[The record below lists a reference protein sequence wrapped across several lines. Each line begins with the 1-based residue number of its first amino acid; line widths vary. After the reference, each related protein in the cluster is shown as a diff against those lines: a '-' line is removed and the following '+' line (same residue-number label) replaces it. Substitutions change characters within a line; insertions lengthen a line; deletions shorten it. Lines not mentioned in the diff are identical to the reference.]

1 MESGPGT
8 GPVRRSALGRQ
19 MTASAD
25 IRADPAAAGVF
36 TRAPNAGSISW
47 FNLLLLVPLALFLLM
62 MVVYPLVMA
71 ILSSLGL
78 AHPVQGL
85 PESFTLEGYREFFDP
100 AKPALVA
107 LWFTFKV
114 TLITAVTSTLTGV
127 ALAIYLKLRD
137 IELPVALSFIIKLPL
152 FTPYLVI
159 AFIFWVLL
167 YPAGYVVNI
176 LSLLKGFIADYY
188 LLFEQKPMLV
198 NDPFGIAIILCATWM
213 RFPYGF
219 IMAHNLLAMI
229 DPSYEEAARN
239 LGASRR
245 TVVWRIFLPLT
256 KYGLL
261 SAALLNFLALFI
273 AFSIPFV
280 LGASWPQ
287 FLSVFIYVNAKDQ
300 GDWLAGYTA
309 AVVYVA
315 IAFAIGYLYARSLG
329 RSREN
334 A

>member
-1 MESGPGT
+1 
-8 GPVRRSALGRQ
+8 
-19 MTASAD
+19 MTASAGTSANSATGGLA
-25 IRADPAAAGVF
+25 RAHVRRAGGV
-36 TRAPNAGSISW
+36 NW
-47 FNLLLLVPLALFLLM
+47 FSLLLLVPLAAFLLV

-71 ILSSLGL
+71 VLSSLGL
-78 AHPVQGL
+78 AQPVLGL

-100 AKPALVA
+100 SKPALVA

-114 TLITAVTSTLTGV
+114 TLITAITSTVTGV

-167 YPAGYVVNI
+167 YPAGYIVNI
-176 LSLLKGFIADYY
+176 LSLLKDFIADYY

-300 GDWLAGYTA
+300 GDWLSGYTA

-315 IAFAIGYLYARSLG
+315 IAFAIGYVYSLSLG

>member
-1 MESGPGT
+1 M
-8 GPVRRSALGRQ
+8 SAP
-19 MTASAD
+19 AD
-25 IRADPAAAGVF
+25 ISAPRVNTAARPRTAAF
-36 TRAPNAGSISW
+36 AHISG
-47 FNLLLLVPLALFLLM
+47 FNLLLLAPLVVFLLV
-62 MVVYPLVMA
+62 MVIYPLVMA
-71 ILSSLGL
+71 ILSSIGL
-78 AHPVQGL
+78 AQSVPGL
-85 PESFTLEGYREFFDP
+85 PQSFTLEGYREFFDP
-100 AKPALVA
+100 SKPALVA
-107 LWFTFKV
+107 LWFTFRV
-114 TLITAVTSTLTGV
+114 TLITAILSTAVGV

-137 IELPVALSFIIKLPL
+137 IELPTAISFIVKLPL

-167 YPAGYVVNI
+167 YPAGYAVNV
-176 LSLLKGFIADYY
+176 LQLLQNFVADYFM
-188 LLFEQKPMLV
+188 LFEQKPMLV
-198 NDPFGIAIILCATWM
+198 NDPFGIGIIVCATWM
-213 RFPYGF
+213 RFPYAF
-219 IMAHNLLAMI
+219 IMAQNMLSMI

-245 TVVWRIFLPLT
+245 VVVWRIFLPLI

-300 GDWLAGYTA
+300 GNWLAGYTA

-315 IAFAIGYLYARSLG
+315 IAFAIGYVYTRSLG
-329 RSREN
+329 R
-334 A
+334 AQHV

>member
-1 MESGPGT
+1 
-8 GPVRRSALGRQ
+8 
-19 MTASAD
+19 MTASAGTSANSATGGLARVRVR
-25 IRADPAAAGVF
+25 RAGGV
-36 TRAPNAGSISW
+36 NW
-47 FNLLLLVPLALFLLM
+47 FSLLLLVPLAAFLLV

-71 ILSSLGL
+71 VLSSVGL
-78 AHPVQGL
+78 AQPVLGL

-100 AKPALVA
+100 SKPALVA

-114 TLITAVTSTLTGV
+114 TLITAITSTVTGV

-167 YPAGYVVNI
+167 YPAGYIVNI
-176 LSLLKGFIADYY
+176 LSLLKDFIADYY

-300 GDWLAGYTA
+300 GDWLSGYTA

-315 IAFAIGYLYARSLG
+315 IAFAIGYVYSLSLG

>member
-1 MESGPGT
+1 M
-8 GPVRRSALGRQ
+8 
-19 MTASAD
+19 
-25 IRADPAAAGVF
+25 
-36 TRAPNAGSISW
+36 
-47 FNLLLLVPLALFLLM
+47 
-62 MVVYPLVMA
+62 
-71 ILSSLGL
+71 
-78 AHPVQGL
+78 
-85 PESFTLEGYREFFDP
+85 
-100 AKPALVA
+100 
-107 LWFTFKV
+107 
-114 TLITAVTSTLTGV
+114 
-127 ALAIYLKLRD
+127 
-137 IELPVALSFIIKLPL
+137 
-152 FTPYLVI
+152 
-159 AFIFWVLL
+159 LL
-167 YPAGYVVNI
+167 YPAGYIVNI
-176 LSLLKGFIADYY
+176 LSLLKDFIADYY

-219 IMAHNLLAMI
+219 IMAQNLLAMI

-300 GDWLAGYTA
+300 GDWLSGYTA

-315 IAFAIGYLYARSLG
+315 IAFAIGYVYSRSLG

>member
-1 MESGPGT
+1 MGDSLPDM
-8 GPVRRSALGRQ
+8 SAH
-19 MTASAD
+19 ASEISDQVSSASMK
-25 IRADPAAAGVF
+25 G
-36 TRAPNAGSISW
+36 GSH
-47 FNLLLLVPLALFLLM
+47 FNRLLLAPLVIFLLI
-62 MVVYPLVMA
+62 MVIYPLVMA
-71 ILSSLGL
+71 VLSSFALV
-78 AHPVQGL
+78 HSVPGL
-85 PESFTLEGYREFFDP
+85 PDTFTLDGYRDFFDP
-100 AKPALVA
+100 SKPALVA

-114 TLITAVTSTLTGV
+114 TLITAILSTASGV
-127 ALAIYLKLRD
+127 LLALYLKLRD
-137 IELPVALSFIIKLPL
+137 LELPTAVSFTIKLPL

-159 AFIFWVLL
+159 AFIFWVML
-167 YPAGYVVNI
+167 YPGGYVVNI
-176 LSLLKGFIADYY
+176 LQLVKNFIADYY

-198 NDPFGIAIILCATWM
+198 NDPFGIAIIVCATWM
-213 RFPYGF
+213 RFPYAF
-219 IMAHNLLAMI
+219 IMSQNLLNMI

-245 TVVWRIFLPLT
+245 TVVWRIFLPLI

-300 GDWLAGYTA
+300 GNWLSGYTA

-315 IAFAIGYLYARSLG
+315 IAFAIGYVYTRSLG
-329 RSREN
+329 RSRN
-334 A
+334 V

>member
-1 MESGPGT
+1 MDQSANT
-8 GPVRRSALGRQ
+8 GVALAAKHEIRLRRSA
-19 MTASAD
+19 AD
-25 IRADPAAAGVF
+25 RV
-36 TRAPNAGSISW
+36 SW
-47 FNLLLLVPLALFLLM
+47 FNLLLLAPLTVFLLI
-62 MVVYPLVMA
+62 MVVYPLVA
-71 ILSSLGL
+71 AVLSSLGL
-78 AHPVQGL
+78 AHPVPGL
-85 PESFTLEGYREFFDP
+85 PESFTLDGYREFFDP
-100 AKPALVA
+100 SKPALVA

-114 TLITAVTSTLTGV
+114 TLITAVLSTASGG
-127 ALAIYLKLRD
+127 ALAIYLKVRQ
-137 IELPVALSFIIKLPL
+137 IELPPVVSFIVKLPL

-159 AFIFWVLL
+159 AFIFWILL
-167 YPAGYVVNI
+167 YPAGYVVN
-176 LSLLKGFIADYY
+176 LLQLARDFVADYF
-188 LLFEQKPMLV
+188 LLFEQKPILV
-198 NDPFGIAIILCATWM
+198 NDPFGIAIIICATWM

-219 IMAHNLLAMI
+219 LMAHNLLVMI

-245 TVVWRIFLPLT
+245 TVVWRIFLPLI

-300 GDWLAGYTA
+300 GNWLAGYTA

-315 IAFAIGYLYARSLG
+315 IAFAIGYVYTRSLG
-329 RSREN
+329 RSQQD

>member
-1 MESGPGT
+1 
-8 GPVRRSALGRQ
+8 
-19 MTASAD
+19 
-25 IRADPAAAGVF
+25 
-36 TRAPNAGSISW
+36 
-47 FNLLLLVPLALFLLM
+47 
-62 MVVYPLVMA
+62 
-71 ILSSLGL
+71 
-78 AHPVQGL
+78 
-85 PESFTLEGYREFFDP
+85 
-100 AKPALVA
+100 
-107 LWFTFKV
+107 
-114 TLITAVTSTLTGV
+114 
-127 ALAIYLKLRD
+127 
-137 IELPVALSFIIKLPL
+137 
-152 FTPYLVI
+152 
-159 AFIFWVLL
+159 
-167 YPAGYVVNI
+167 
-176 LSLLKGFIADYY
+176 
-188 LLFEQKPMLV
+188 MLV

-300 GDWLAGYTA
+300 GDWLSGYTA

-315 IAFAIGYLYARSLG
+315 IAFAIGYVYSLSLG
-329 RSREN
+329 RSRES

>member
-1 MESGPGT
+1 
-8 GPVRRSALGRQ
+8 
-19 MTASAD
+19 MTASAGTSVNPATGD
-25 IRADPAAAGVF
+25 AARAHVRRAGGV
-36 TRAPNAGSISW
+36 NW
-47 FNLLLLVPLALFLLM
+47 FSLLLLVPLAAFLLV

-71 ILSSLGL
+71 VLSSLGL
-78 AHPVQGL
+78 AQPVLGL

-100 AKPALVA
+100 SKPALVA

-114 TLITAVTSTLTGV
+114 TLITAITSTVTGV

-137 IELPVALSFIIKLPL
+137 IELPVALSFILKLPL

-167 YPAGYVVNI
+167 YPAGYIVNI
-176 LSLLKGFIADYY
+176 LSLLKDFIADYY

-300 GDWLAGYTA
+300 GDWLSGYTA

-315 IAFAIGYLYARSLG
+315 IAFAIGYVYSLSLG

>member
-1 MESGPGT
+1 
-8 GPVRRSALGRQ
+8 
-19 MTASAD
+19 MTASAGTS
-25 IRADPAAAGVF
+25 ANSATGGL
-36 TRAPNAGSISW
+36 TRAHVRRAGGVNW
-47 FNLLLLVPLALFLLM
+47 FSLLLLVPLAAFLLV

-71 ILSSLGL
+71 VLSSVGL
-78 AHPVQGL
+78 AQPVLGL

-100 AKPALVA
+100 SKPALVA

-114 TLITAVTSTLTGV
+114 TLITAITSTVTGV

-167 YPAGYVVNI
+167 YPAGYIVNI
-176 LSLLKGFIADYY
+176 LSLLKDFIADYY

-300 GDWLAGYTA
+300 GDWLSGYTA

-315 IAFAIGYLYARSLG
+315 IAFAIGYVYSLSLG

>member
-1 MESGPGT
+1 
-8 GPVRRSALGRQ
+8 
-19 MTASAD
+19 MTAAFGPK
-25 IRADPAAAGVF
+25 AGAPAKGGAASRQV
-36 TRAPNAGSISW
+36 PSSVVPW
-47 FNLLLLVPLALFLLM
+47 FNLALLAPLAAFLLV

-71 ILSSLGL
+71 VMSSLGL
-78 AHPVQGL
+78 AQPVKGL
-85 PESFTLEGYREFFDP
+85 PDSFTLEGYREFFDLSG
-100 AKPALVA
+100 PALEA

-114 TLITAVTSTLTGV
+114 TTVAAVLSTGV
-127 ALAIYLKLRD
+127 GVTLAIYMKLRD
-137 IELPVALSFIIKLPL
+137 IELPVFLSFIMKLPL
-152 FTPYLVI
+152 LTPYLVI
-159 AFIFWVLL
+159 AFIFWIML

-176 LSLLKGFIADYY
+176 LQVLKNFIADYY
-188 LLFEQKPMLV
+188 ILFETKPMLV
-198 NDPFGIAIILCATWM
+198 NDPLGVAIILCATWM

-219 IMAHNLLAMI
+219 IMAENLLAMT

-245 TVVWRIFLPLT
+245 VVVWRIYLPLI

-280 LGASWPQ
+280 LGSSWPQ

-300 GDWLAGYTA
+300 GDWLGGYTA

-315 IAFAIGYLYARSLG
+315 IAFAIGYVYARSLE
-329 RSREN
+329 RSRAN

>member
-1 MESGPGT
+1 
-8 GPVRRSALGRQ
+8 

-25 IRADPAAAGVF
+25 TSTNPAADGIV
-36 TRAPNAGSISW
+36 RARVRGAASVNW
-47 FNLLLLVPLALFLLM
+47 FNLLLLAPLAAFLLV

-71 ILSSLGL
+71 VLASLGL
-78 AHPVQGL
+78 AQPVRGL

-100 AKPALVA
+100 DKPALVA

-114 TLITAVTSTLTGV
+114 TLITAVTSTATGV

-176 LSLLKGFIADYY
+176 LSLLKDFIADYY

-300 GDWLAGYTA
+300 GDWLSGYTA

-315 IAFAIGYLYARSLG
+315 IAFAIGYVYSLSLG

>member
-1 MESGPGT
+1 
-8 GPVRRSALGRQ
+8 

-25 IRADPAAAGVF
+25 TSAELAAEGVIRTPAVSAG
-36 TRAPNAGSISW
+36 GISW
-47 FNLLLLVPLALFLLM
+47 FNLLLLTPLAVFLLV

-78 AHPVQGL
+78 AQPMQGL

-100 AKPALVA
+100 SKPALVA

-114 TLITAVTSTLTGV
+114 TLITAVLSTAAGV

-167 YPAGYVVNI
+167 YPAGYIVN
-176 LSLLKGFIADYY
+176 LLQLLKTFIADYY

-198 NDPFGIAIILCATWM
+198 NDPFGIGIIVCATWL

-219 IMAHNLLAMI
+219 IMAQNLLAMI

-309 AVVYVA
+309 SVVYVT
-315 IAFAIGYLYARSLG
+315 IAFAIGYVYARALG

>member
-1 MESGPGT
+1 MTVRAEVRNDSVGDGT
-8 GPVRRSALGRQ
+8 TGMR
-19 MTASAD
+19 TANLRYFD
-25 IRADPAAAGVF
+25 
-36 TRAPNAGSISW
+36 
-47 FNLLLLVPLALFLLM
+47 LLLLAPLAVFLLV
-62 MVVYPLVMA
+62 MVVYPLCTAV
-71 ILSSLGL
+71 LSSMGL
-78 AHPVQGL
+78 AQPVQGL
-85 PESFTLEGYREFFDP
+85 PDSFTLAGYREFFDP
-100 AKPALVA
+100 ENPALEA
-107 LWFTFKV
+107 LWFTFYV
-114 TLITAVTSTLTGV
+114 TLITAFTSTATGV
-127 ALAIYLKLRD
+127 SLAVYLKLRN

-176 LSLLKGFIADYY
+176 LSLVQRAIADYF

-245 TVVWRIFLPLT
+245 TVVWRIFLPLI

-315 IAFAIGYLYARSLG
+315 IAFAIGYLYSRSLG

>member
-1 MESGPGT
+1 
-8 GPVRRSALGRQ
+8 

-25 IRADPAAAGVF
+25 TSANLSAGGVGR
-36 TRAPNAGSISW
+36 TPVRRSGSVNW
-47 FNLLLLVPLALFLLM
+47 FSLLLLAPLAAFLLV

-78 AHPVQGL
+78 AQPVQGL

-100 AKPALVA
+100 GKPALVA

-114 TLITAVTSTLTGV
+114 TLITAITSTVTGV

-137 IELPVALSFIIKLPL
+137 IDLPVALSFIIKLPL

-167 YPAGYVVNI
+167 YPAGYIVNI
-176 LSLLKGFIADYY
+176 LSLLKDFIADYY

-219 IMAHNLLAMI
+219 IMAQNLLAMI

-245 TVVWRIFLPLT
+245 IVVWRIFLPLT
-256 KYGLL
+256 KYRPAVGGAVELPGPVHRLLDSVRARGELAAVPVGLHL
-261 SAALLNFLALFI
+261 RERQGPGRLALGLHRRCRLRRNRLCHRLRVFPQPG
-273 AFSIPFV
+273 AVPGKC
-280 LGASWPQ
+280 LGP
-287 FLSVFIYVNAKDQ
+287 
-300 GDWLAGYTA
+300 G
-309 AVVYVA
+309 
-315 IAFAIGYLYARSLG
+315 
-329 RSREN
+329 
-334 A
+334 

>member
-1 MESGPGT
+1 
-8 GPVRRSALGRQ
+8 

-25 IRADPAAAGVF
+25 TSANLSADGVVR
-36 TRAPNAGSISW
+36 TPVRRSGSVNW
-47 FNLLLLVPLALFLLM
+47 FSLLLLAPLAAFLLV

-78 AHPVQGL
+78 AQPVQGL

-100 AKPALVA
+100 GKPALVA

-114 TLITAVTSTLTGV
+114 TLITAITSTLTGV

-137 IELPVALSFIIKLPL
+137 IDLPGALSFIIKLPL

-167 YPAGYVVNI
+167 YPAGYIVNI
-176 LSLLKGFIADYY
+176 LSLLKDFIADYY

-219 IMAHNLLAMI
+219 IMAQNLLAMI

-245 TVVWRIFLPLT
+245 IVVWRIFLPLT

-300 GDWLAGYTA
+300 GDWLSGYTA

-315 IAFAIGYLYARSLG
+315 IAFAIGYVYSRSLG

>member
-1 MESGPGT
+1 MTVRAEIRRDSVGGGT
-8 GPVRRSALGRQ
+8 TVVRTGK
-19 MTASAD
+19 
-25 IRADPAAAGVF
+25 IRYFD
-36 TRAPNAGSISW
+36 
-47 FNLLLLVPLALFLLM
+47 LLLLTPLAIFLLF
-62 MVVYPLVMA
+62 MVVYPLGMA

-78 AHPVQGL
+78 AQPVQGL
-85 PESFTLEGYREFFDP
+85 PESFTLAGYREFFDP
-100 AKPALVA
+100 GNPALEA
-107 LWFTFKV
+107 LWFTFYI
-114 TLITAVTSTLTGV
+114 TLITAFTSTATGV
-127 ALAIYLKLRD
+127 SLAVYLKLRD

-176 LSLLKGFIADYY
+176 LSLLQGAIEDYFQ
-188 LLFEQKPMLV
+188 LFERKPMLV

-219 IMAHNLLAMI
+219 IMAQNLLAMI
-229 DPSYEEAARN
+229 DSSYEEAARN

-245 TVVWRIFLPLT
+245 TVVWRIFLPLI

-315 IAFAIGYLYARSLG
+315 IAFAIGYIYSRSLG

>member
-1 MESGPGT
+1 
-8 GPVRRSALGRQ
+8 
-19 MTASAD
+19 MTASAGTSANSATGGLARVRVR
-25 IRADPAAAGVF
+25 RAGGV
-36 TRAPNAGSISW
+36 NW
-47 FNLLLLVPLALFLLM
+47 FSLLLLVPLAAFLLV

-71 ILSSLGL
+71 VLSSVGL
-78 AHPVQGL
+78 AQPVLGL

-100 AKPALVA
+100 SKPALVA

-114 TLITAVTSTLTGV
+114 TLITAITSTVTGV
-127 ALAIYLKLRD
+127 ALAVYLKLRD

-167 YPAGYVVNI
+167 YPAGYIVNI
-176 LSLLKGFIADYY
+176 LSLLKDFIADYY

-300 GDWLAGYTA
+300 GDWLSGYTA

-315 IAFAIGYLYARSLG
+315 IAFAIGYVYSLSLG